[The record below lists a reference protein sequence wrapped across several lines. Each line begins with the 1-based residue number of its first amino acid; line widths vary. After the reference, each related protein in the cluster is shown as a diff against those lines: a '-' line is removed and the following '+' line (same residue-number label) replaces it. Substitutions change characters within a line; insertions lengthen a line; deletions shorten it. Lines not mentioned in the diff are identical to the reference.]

1 MLCCRA
7 HWRGFILWLVFS
19 RVENRRMDGAMKMSV
34 LSCFMLAVGM
44 AVFVSNWLNAES
56 FTEWLIFSALSMGLI
71 VWAVN

>member
-1 MLCCRA
+1 
-7 HWRGFILWLVFS
+7 
-19 RVENRRMDGAMKMSV
+19 MDGAMKMSV